1 MVMGEATIET
11 QVAVIGGGPGGYA
24 AAFHAADRGLDVTL
38 IDRQA
43 RLGGVCLFQGC
54 IPSKVLLYLTEL
66 ILDAGRAGDMGVR
79 FGAPE
84 IDVDGVNAWKDKT
97 VERLGKGLMSLGE
110 RRDIQILEGDAVLES
125 STEVRVQNAETTHV
139 TFEHAILATGS
150 HPRALPRSE
159 FRSGGRIMSSDTA
172 LALADI
178 PDKLLVV
185 GAGHIGIGLA
195 SVYAALGS
203 QVTIVEQLK
212 EILPGVD
219 RDLVRP
225 LERHT
230 RELFAAIHTGV
241 EVTGLKE
248 RDDYVDVTLE
258 GELDEPE
265 QRFDRV
271 LVAIGRTPNSSTLGL
286 DKTQVQTDEQG
297 FVQVDEQCRT
307 ADERI
312 YAVGDLTGGM
322 MLAHKALYEGVV
334 AAGAIAGEPVAL
346 DARAIPTV
354 IYTHPAIA
362 WAGLTE
368 QQAKELGRDVLVTRF
383 PWRASGRALTNDS
396 SEGLTKLVLD
406 PDTRRILGIGIVGR
420 NADELIAEGVLAIEM
435 GAVAEDLAFSVHP
448 HPTLSETVKE
458 AAAAAMGAPIH
469 ILPPR

>member
-11 QVAVIGGGPGGYA
+11 QVVVIGGGPGGYA

-38 IDRQA
+38 IDRRA

-66 ILDAGRAGDMGVR
+66 IREAERAADMGVV
-79 FGAPE
+79 FGAPK

-97 VERLGKGLMSLGE
+97 VERLAKGLMSLGGQ
-110 RRDIQILEGDAVLES
+110 RDIQLLEGSAVFQS

-139 TFEHAILATGS
+139 KFEHAILATGS
-150 HPRALPRSE
+150 HPRGLPSAE
-159 FRSGGRIMSSDTA
+159 FREGGRIMSSDTA
-172 LALADI
+172 LGLIEI
-178 PDKLLVV
+178 PEKLLVV

-195 SVYAALGS
+195 SVYATLGS
-203 QVTIVEQLK
+203 QVTIVEQLG

-225 LERHT
+225 LERRT
-230 RELFAAIHTGV
+230 RELFAAVHTGA
-241 EVTGLKE
+241 EVVGLE
-248 RDDYVDVTLE
+248 EHEDSVDVKLD

-271 LVAIGRTPNSSTLGL
+271 LIAVGRTPNSSDIGL
-286 DKTQVQTDEQG
+286 DTTRVETDENG
-297 FVQVDEQCRT
+297 FVQVNAQCRT
-307 ADERI
+307 TDDHI
-312 YAVGDLTGGM
+312 YAVGDLSGGM
-322 MLAHKALYEGVV
+322 MLAHKALYEGMV
-334 AAGAIAGEPVAL
+334 AASAIAGEPAAV
-346 DARAIPTV
+346 DARAVPSV
-354 IYTHPAIA
+354 IYTHPAVA

-368 QQAKELGRDVLVTRF
+368 QQAKELDRDVLITKF

-435 GAVAEDLAFSVHP
+435 GAVADDLALSVHP
-448 HPTLSETVKE
+448 HPTLSETIKE

>member
-66 ILDAGRAGDMGVR
+66 IRDAGRAGEMGVL

-84 IDVDGVNAWKDKT
+84 IDVEGVSAWKDKT

-110 RRDIQILEGDAVLES
+110 QRDIQFLEGDAVLQS
-125 STEVRVQNAETTHV
+125 STEVRVHNAETTHLE
-139 TFEHAILATGS
+139 FEHAILATGS
-150 HPRALPRSE
+150 HPKALSQVE
-159 FRSGGRIMSSDTA
+159 FRRDGRIMSSDTA
-172 LALADI
+172 LALAEI
-178 PDKLLVV
+178 PEKLLVV

-195 SVYAALGS
+195 SVYATLGS
-203 QVTIVEQLK
+203 QVTIVEQLE

-225 LERHT
+225 LERQA
-230 RELFAAIHTGV
+230 RDLFAAVHTGAK
-241 EVTGLKE
+241 VTGMKE
-248 RDDYVDVTLE
+248 LDDHVDVTLE

-271 LVAIGRTPNSSTLGL
+271 LIAIGRTPNSSTIGL
-286 DKTQVQTDEQG
+286 EHTQVETDEQG
-297 FVQVDEQCRT
+297 FVQVNAQCRT
-307 ADERI
+307 ADDHI

-322 MLAHKALYEGVV
+322 MLAHKALYEGTV
-334 AAGAIAGEPVAL
+334 AAGAIAGEPAAM
-346 DARAIPTV
+346 DARAIPTA

-368 QQAKELGRDVLVTRF
+368 QQAKELGRDVLISKF

-396 SEGLTKLVLD
+396 SEGLTKLVLE
-406 PDTRRILGIGIVGR
+406 PDTRRILGVGIVGR

-435 GAVAEDLAFSVHP
+435 GAVADDLAFSVHP